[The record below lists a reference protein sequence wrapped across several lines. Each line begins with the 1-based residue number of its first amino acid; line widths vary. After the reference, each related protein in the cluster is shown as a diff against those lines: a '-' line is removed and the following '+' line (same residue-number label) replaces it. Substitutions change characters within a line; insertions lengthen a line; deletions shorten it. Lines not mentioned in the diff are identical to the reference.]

1 LCDGKIVGNIE
12 NAWWQ
17 AARDEME
24 QGAGGVIGVD
34 LIDMARAIALD
45 DGGAIQEL
53 AQQHGA
59 GRAVYA
65 GEAGYLAAVIE
76 SYLLGLAQYAAGWG
90 SGLGGALLRDQGAI
104 VLRVNGGAADEEH
117 AGGFEAGDGVFEA
130 AQVNLAV
137 CLFAAT
143 AGADGADEDIR
154 GLSIARGGKAGGVG
168 DVARDCAERLAG
180 QASGGFWGTGHA
192 RHVPSRIGKEP
203 RRAHPDEPAAED
215 NDAAFHI
222 QIFELLISN
231 FEFNLPP
238 MDIIFAIR
246 TSAIVGFLGVALGAF
261 GAHALKA
268 HLVALQMS
276 DVWEKAVFYHLIHA
290 VVLLLLAGRPV
301 FPRLAWTFFLVGIV
315 LFSGSLYLL
324 AYTGIKWLG
333 AITPLGG
340 LCLLA
345 GWLIL
350 VIKGFGI

>member
-1 LCDGKIVGNIE
+1 
-12 NAWWQ
+12 
-17 AARDEME
+17 
-24 QGAGGVIGVD
+24 
-34 LIDMARAIALD
+34 
-45 DGGAIQEL
+45 
-53 AQQHGA
+53 
-59 GRAVYA
+59 
-65 GEAGYLAAVIE
+65 
-76 SYLLGLAQYAAGWG
+76 
-90 SGLGGALLRDQGAI
+90 
-104 VLRVNGGAADEEH
+104 
-117 AGGFEAGDGVFEA
+117 
-130 AQVNLAV
+130 
-137 CLFAAT
+137 
-143 AGADGADEDIR
+143 
-154 GLSIARGGKAGGVG
+154 
-168 DVARDCAERLAG
+168 
-180 QASGGFWGTGHA
+180 
-192 RHVPSRIGKEP
+192 
-203 RRAHPDEPAAED
+203 
-215 NDAAFHI
+215 
-222 QIFELLISN
+222 
-231 FEFNLPP
+231 